1 MPKPGTP
8 RAQPPVD
15 TFARRHLGPRAGDV
29 EAMLAR
35 VGYSDLEALCRTAVP
50 EAIQLK
56 QPLALEHL
64 PGWERGEFELLEDL
78 QRMMSNNRVMRSCI
92 GMGYSDT
99 VVPPIIQ
106 RNILENPGWYT
117 QYTPYQAEISQGRLE
132 VLMNF
137 QTAISDLT
145 ELPLCNASLL
155 DEASAAAEAMGMCR
169 SIGGPK
175 KTDFFVSA
183 DCHPQTIGVVKTRAQ
198 GIGLTVHVGCASDID
213 YNALNLCGVLVQ
225 YPTTDGVVQDPGS
238 VIEAAHAA
246 GALVVVACDLMSLVL
261 LEPPGAFGAD
271 IAIGNTQRFGV
282 PMGFGGPH
290 AAFLATQQKY
300 ARKLPGRLVGISRDS
315 HGEAAYRLALQT
327 REQHI
332 RRDKA
337 TSNICTAQV
346 LLAIMAGM
354 YAVYHGPDGLRRI
367 ASRIHAHTCAL
378 AWALRERGLDL
389 GDEPFFDTL
398 RVRGVTG
405 AQQVL
410 EAAAARSINLR
421 AYEDESVG
429 VALDET
435 TSSDDLAGIV
445 AAFAGEDIE
454 PSEVEAWFEHAETP
468 IFEPFARK
476 SDFLQ
481 HEVFHR
487 YRSETEMLRYIHRL
501 EAKDLSLNT
510 SMIPLGSCTMKLNP
524 TSAMRPVTWAEVG
537 RIHPYA
543 PGDQTRGYQEM
554 FAQLESWLAT
564 ITGLPAVSLQP
575 NAGSQGE
582 LAGLLAI
589 ARYHASRGEGH
600 RNICLIPVSA
610 HGTNAASAAIAG
622 FDCVAVA
629 CDSNGNIDLEDLEA
643 KCEQYADTLGALMIT
658 YPSTHGVFEL
668 PVQEICATIHRR
680 GGQVY
685 LDGANMN
692 AQVGLTSPGVIGA
705 DVCHLNLHKTFAIPH
720 GGGGP
725 GMGPITAR
733 EHLRPFLPGDPRCEA
748 GAVSAAPYGSPSI
761 LPISWVYIAL
771 MGERGLLQA
780 TQTAILSANYMARRL
795 ENHYDVLYRGPEGC
809 VAHEFIIDCRK
820 FEGATGVVVEDIA
833 KRLMDYG
840 FHAPTMSFPVA
851 GTLMIE
857 PTESES
863 REELDRLCDALIS
876 IRSEIAAIEAGEL
889 DREDNPLKN
898 APHTAREVSADGW
911 THGYSRELAAY
922 PAPWVREYKYWPP
935 VGRIDNAWG
944 DRNLVCIHPP
954 VDQAVSS
961 SSSSSPP
968 TGKP

>member
-1 MPKPGTP
+1 MSQPPSSGAP
-8 RAQPPVD
+8 RAQAPVD
-15 TFARRHLGPRAGDV
+15 TFARRHLGPRAGDI
-29 EAMLAR
+29 EEMLR
-35 VGYSDLEALCRTAVP
+35 LLGYEDFEALCRAAVP

-56 QPLALEHL
+56 QPFALDHT
-64 PGWERGEFELLEDL
+64 PAYERGEFELLEDL
-78 QRMMSNNRVMRSCI
+78 QRMMSRNRVMRSCI
-92 GMGYSDT
+92 GQGYSDT

-137 QTAISDLT
+137 QTAIADLT
-145 ELPLCNASLL
+145 GLPLCNASLL
-155 DEASAAAEAMGMCR
+155 DEGSAAAEAMGMCR

-183 DCHPQTIGVVKTRAQ
+183 DCHPQTIGVVKTRAA
-198 GIGLTVHVGCASDID
+198 GIGLTVHVGDVSSID

-225 YPTTDGVVQDPGS
+225 YPTTDGAVLDPRS
-238 VIEAAHAA
+238 TVEAAQEA

-271 IAIGNTQRFGV
+271 IAVGNSQRFGV

-290 AAFLATQQKY
+290 AAFLSTQQKY

-315 HGEAAYRLALQT
+315 HGEPAYRLALQT

-378 AWALRERGLDL
+378 ALALRERGFDL
-389 GDEPFFDTL
+389 GEEPFFDTL
-398 RVRGVTG
+398 RVRGV
-405 AQQVL
+405 ASARAVID
-410 EAAAARSINLR
+410 AAASRGINLR
-421 AYEDESVG
+421 ACDDGSVG
-429 VALDET
+429 IAFDET
-435 TSSDDLAGIV
+435 TESRDVLGVVS
-445 AAFAGEDIE
+445 AFAGEDVDAG
-454 PSEVEAWFEHAETP
+454 EVAGWFDRAETP
-468 IFEPFARK
+468 IHEPFSRT

-537 RIHPYA
+537 RMHPFA
-543 PGDQTRGYQEM
+543 PSDQTEGYQEL
-554 FAQLESWLAT
+554 FDQLDSWLAS

-600 RNICLIPVSA
+600 RDICLIPVSA

-622 FDCVAVA
+622 FECVAVA
-629 CDSNGNIDLEDLEA
+629 CDSDGNVDLPDLEA
-643 KCEQYADTLGALMIT
+643 KCEQYADRLGALMVT

-668 PVQEICATIHRR
+668 PIQEICATIHRR

-685 LDGANMN
+685 MDGANMN

-705 DVCHLNLHKTFAIPH
+705 DVCHLNLHKTFSIPH

-725 GMGPITAR
+725 GMGPIAAR
-733 EHLRPFLPGDPRCEA
+733 EHLRPFLPGDPRSEE

-771 MGERGLLQA
+771 MGARGLKQA
-780 TQTAILSANYMARRL
+780 TEMAILNANYMAKRL
-795 ENHYDVLYRGPEGC
+795 EEHYDVLFRGPDNL

-820 FEGATGVVVEDIA
+820 FESASGVVVEDIA

-876 IRSEIAAIEAGEL
+876 IRREISAIEAGEL

-898 APHTAREVSADGW
+898 APHTAREVSGDDWA
-911 THGYSRELAAY
+911 HGYSRELAAY
-922 PAPWVREYKYWPP
+922 PAPWAREYKYWPP
-935 VGRIDNAWG
+935 VGRVDNAWG
-944 DRNLVCIHPP
+944 DRNLACIHPS
-954 VDQAVSS
+954 VAETAGSS
-961 SSSSSPP
+961 NDES
-968 TGKP
+968 

>member
-1 MPKPGTP
+1 MTKSNNSNTASRTAIRPAAA
-8 RAQPPVD
+8 RPPID

-29 EAMLAR
+29 DEMLELLGYASLDKLCEA
-35 VGYSDLEALCRTAVP
+35 AVP
-50 EAIQLK
+50 KAIQLK
-56 QPLALEHL
+56 EPLTLEHL
-64 PGWERGEFELLEDL
+64 PSNPHGEFELLESL
-78 QRMMSNNRVMRSCI
+78 KRMMSANVVNRSCI
-92 GMGYSDT
+92 GMGFSDT
-99 VVPPIIQ
+99 IVPPIIQ

-132 VLMNF
+132 VLLTF
-137 QTAISDLT
+137 QTAVSDLT
-145 ELPLCNASLL
+145 GLPLCNASLL
-155 DEASAAAEAMGMCR
+155 DEASAAAEAMGMCKAVTH
-169 SIGGPK
+169 GK
-175 KTDFFVSA
+175 KTGFFVS
-183 DCHPQTIGVVKTRAQ
+183 DGCHPQTIGVVRTRAE
-198 GIGLTVHVGCASDID
+198 GIGLTVHVGNENDID
-213 YNALNLCGVLVQ
+213 YEAMDLCGVLIQ
-225 YPTTDGVVQDPGS
+225 YPSTDGVISDPS
-238 VIEAAHAA
+238 AVVEAAHAA
-246 GALVVVACDLMSLVL
+246 GALVVAACDLLSLVVL
-261 LEPPGAFGAD
+261 RPPGEFGAD
-271 IAIGNTQRFGV
+271 IAVGLTQRFGV

-290 AAFLATQQKY
+290 AAFLATQQKF
-300 ARKLPGRLVGISRDS
+300 ARKLPGRLVGISRDA
-315 HGEAAYRLALQT
+315 HGKAAYRLALQT

-367 ASRIHAHTCAL
+367 ATRVHAHAAAL
-378 AWALRERGLDL
+378 ELALREL
-389 GDEPFFDTL
+389 GFDTGDQPFFDTL
-398 RVRGVTG
+398 RVRGKNAG
-405 AQQVL
+405 ASVV
-410 EAAAARSINLR
+410 AAAAKLGINLR
-421 AYEDESVG
+421 SFEDSSIG
-429 VALDET
+429 IALDET
-435 TSSDDLAGIV
+435 TDATDLHNILLAFGAAPEAIDVDDL
-445 AAFAGEDIE
+445 FARASDEIPQQLE
-454 PSEVEAWFEHAETP
+454 
-468 IFEPFARK
+468 RK

-524 TSAMRPVTWAEVG
+524 CSAMLPVSWPEVG
-537 RIHPYA
+537 RMHPYA
-543 PGDQTRGYQEM
+543 PEDQTRGYTEL
-554 FAQLESWLAT
+554 FAQLESWLAS

-589 ARYHASRGEGH
+589 KRYHESRGDHG
-600 RNICLIPVSA
+600 RTACLIPVSA

-629 CDSNGNIDLEDLEA
+629 CDSNGNVDLDDLRA
-643 KCEQYADTLGALMIT
+643 KSELHADTLGALMVT

-668 PVQEICATIHRR
+668 PIQEICEVVHQR

-685 LDGANMN
+685 MDGANMN
-692 AQVGLTSPGVIGA
+692 AQVGLTSPGMIGA
-705 DVCHLNLHKTFAIPH
+705 DVCHLNLHKTFSIPH

-733 EHLRPFLPGDPRCEA
+733 EHLRPFLPGDPTSGV
-748 GAVSAAPYGSPSI
+748 GAVASAPHGSSSI

-771 MGERGLLQA
+771 MGAEGLRTA
-780 TQTAILSANYMARRL
+780 TEMAILNANYMAVRL
-795 ENHYDVLYRGPEGC
+795 SGDYDVLYRGPEGL

-820 FEGATGVVVEDIA
+820 FEATSGVVVEDIA

-863 REELDRLCDALIS
+863 RAELDRLCDALIS
-876 IRSEIAAIEAGEL
+876 IRGEIRAIEAGEL
-889 DREDNPLKN
+889 DAKDNPLKN
-898 APHTAREVSADGW
+898 APHTAQEVSSDSWA
-911 THGYSRELAAY
+911 HAYPRRLAAY
-922 PAPWVREYKYWPP
+922 PAPWTEEFKYWPP

-944 DRNLVCIHPP
+944 DRNLVCTHPS
-954 VDQAVSS
+954 DGASDSQ
-961 SSSSSPP
+961 
-968 TGKP
+968 G

>member
-1 MPKPGTP
+1 MTKNTDQSEANASPPAVKL
-8 RAQPPVD
+8 PVD
-15 TFARRHLGPRAGDV
+15 TFPRRHLGPRQNDV
-29 EAMLAR
+29 EQMLA
-35 VGYSDLEALCRTAVP
+35 ALGHKSLDSLCNEAVP
-50 EAIQLK
+50 NAIRLK
-56 QPLALEHL
+56 EPLALEHV
-64 PGWERGEFELLEDL
+64 PDHSRGEFELLESL
-78 QRMMSNNRVMRSCI
+78 KRMMSENDVKRSCI
-92 GMGYSDT
+92 GMGFSDT
-99 VVPPIIQ
+99 IVPPIIQ

-132 VLMNF
+132 VLLNF

-145 ELPLCNASLL
+145 DLPLCNASLL
-155 DEASAAAEAMGMCR
+155 DEASAAAEAMAMCKAATN
-169 SIGGPK
+169 GK
-175 KTDFFVSA
+175 KLGFFVSA
-183 DCHPQTIGVVKTRAQ
+183 DCHPQTIGVVRTRAS
-198 GIGLTVHVGCASDID
+198 GIGLTVHVGSEEEID
-213 YNALNLCGVLVQ
+213 FEAMDLCGVLLQ
-225 YPTTDGVVQDPGS
+225 YPGTDGVVRDPS
-238 VIEAAHAA
+238 AVIDCAHRA
-246 GALVVVACDLMSLVL
+246 GALVVLACDLLSLVL
-261 LEPPGAFGAD
+261 LKPPGEFGAD
-271 IAIGNTQRFGV
+271 IAVGLTQRFGV

-300 ARKLPGRLVGISRDS
+300 ARKLPGRLVGVSRDA
-315 HGEAAYRLALQT
+315 HGKVAYRLALQT

-367 ASRIHAHTCAL
+367 ASRTHAHTAAL
-378 AWALRERGLDL
+378 ALALRELGFEL

-398 RVRGVTG
+398 RVRGKNAGPEIIT
-405 AQQVL
+405 
-410 EAAAARSINLR
+410 AAAALGVNLR
-421 AYEDESVG
+421 AYDDNSVG

-435 TSSDDLAGIV
+435 TDETDLRNIIAAFSSVDPASVEVDDLFDRADTTLP
-445 AAFAGEDIE
+445 AAFAR
-454 PSEVEAWFEHAETP
+454 T
-468 IFEPFARK
+468 

-524 TSAMRPVTWAEVG
+524 CSSMLPVSWPEVG
-537 RIHPYA
+537 RMHPYA
-543 PGDQTRGYQEM
+543 PAEQTQGYAQLFE
-554 FAQLESWLAT
+554 QLESWLAS

-589 ARYHASRGEGH
+589 RRYHESRGDQK
-600 RNICLIPVSA
+600 RTVCLIPVSA

-622 FDCVAVA
+622 FECVAVA
-629 CDSNGNIDLEDLEA
+629 CDTNGNVDVEELKA
-643 KCEQYADTLGALMIT
+643 KTEQYADTLGALMIT

-668 PVQEICATIHRR
+668 PIQEICQTVHQR

-685 LDGANMN
+685 MDGANMN
-692 AQVGLTSPGVIGA
+692 AQVGLTSPGMIGA
-705 DVCHLNLHKTFAIPH
+705 DVCHLNLHKTFSIPH

-725 GMGPITAR
+725 GMGPIAAR
-733 EHLRPFLPGDPRCEA
+733 EHLRPFLPGDPTTGE
-748 GAVSAAPYGSPSI
+748 GAVSATPNGSSSI

-771 MGERGLLQA
+771 MGAEGLKTA
-780 TQTAILSANYMARRL
+780 TQIAILNANYMASRL
-795 ENHYDVLYRGPEGC
+795 AGHYDVLFRGPAGL

-820 FEGATGVVVEDIA
+820 FESSCGVVVEDIA

-863 REELDRLCDALIS
+863 RGELDRLCDALIL
-876 IRSEIAAIEAGEL
+876 IREEIRAIEAGDL
-889 DREDNPLKN
+889 DATDNPLKN
-898 APHTAREVSADGW
+898 APHTAQEASSDQW
-911 THGYSRELAAY
+911 SHGYSRKLGAY
-922 PAPWVREYKYWPP
+922 PAPWAEEFKYWPP
-935 VGRIDNAWG
+935 VGRVDNAWG
-944 DRNLVCIHPP
+944 DRNLVTRHPEE
-954 VDQAVSS
+954 
-961 SSSSSPP
+961 
-968 TGKP
+968 